1 MYLLALTLFAAPVN
15 VADSTTI
22 TLNNGLK
29 MPRIAFAANVWD
41 ADTCK
46 TATLAALEKGFRFV
60 WSSALVGPSC
70 QAAQAAAIAAAN
82 VSRSE
87 LFVAGTV
94 NTGSCT
100 SHDDCVQ
107 QTRDGAAAQLTSFGA
122 LEMLMLDYPSSSG
135 CDGILG
141 QWSAL
146 SDLYQ
151 DQKVGSI
158 AVSNFG
164 AAELQCLKGAAV
176 VPAANQMR
184 LCVSCG
190 DPVPIVTAN
199 AAAGHVTV
207 QAYSPLGAGALLHDP
222 LLQAIGKAHSKSAA
236 QVAFRWL
243 LQHNV
248 TIATQST
255 NPAHLADDLA
265 IYDFELTSHEMS
277 QLDADHRGQRR
288 S

>member
-1 MYLLALTLFAAPVN
+1 
-15 VADSTTI
+15 
-22 TLNNGLK
+22 
-29 MPRIAFAANVWD
+29 
-41 ADTCK
+41 
-46 TATLAALEKGFRFV
+46 
-60 WSSALVGPSC
+60 
-70 QAAQAAAIAAAN
+70 
-82 VSRSE
+82 
-87 LFVAGTV
+87 
-94 NTGSCT
+94 
-100 SHDDCVQ
+100 
-107 QTRDGAAAQLTSFGA
+107 
-122 LEMLMLDYPSSSG
+122 
-135 CDGILG
+135 
-141 QWSAL
+141 
-146 SDLYQ
+146 
-151 DQKVGSI
+151 
-158 AVSNFG
+158 
-164 AAELQCLKGAAV
+164 
-176 VPAANQMR
+176 MR